1 MEWKGSAKTVMTFK
15 MVLLFFLSFCILL
28 VLDLAAGNC
37 SSVSA
42 CSVTTIWSGNS
53 NYKAWRR
60 NEAETEEAGGGGS
73 RGSLFVGSGS
83 RPPKCTSRCGTCTPC
98 SPVHVSVPPRQQQKQ
113 KKADAAEY
121 YPEAWRCRCGGRL
134 YVP

>member
-1 MEWKGSAKTVMTFK
+1 MEWKGSAKTVIAFK

-42 CSVTTIWSGNS
+42 CS
-53 NYKAWRR
+53 
-60 NEAETEEAGGGGS
+60 GGDHN
-73 RGSLFVGSGS
+73 LEWKFQLQGSGS
-83 RPPKCTSRCGTCTPC
+83 WPPKCTSRCGTCTPC